1 MRHISM
7 GIQRTQYSCP
17 PVCPSECLS
26 SMGRPSSRIGEK
38 QDAAMGNLSF
48 AVEAADL
55 NELVSAHKSALAME
69 FSRSGQEVAARRNL
83 LAYRAKSKREA
94 LDKLIYVSA
103 FLICTK
109 ATLESDELTHL
120 LTTVDWSD

>member
-1 MRHISM
+1 
-7 GIQRTQYSCP
+7 
-17 PVCPSECLS
+17 
-26 SMGRPSSRIGEK
+26 
-38 QDAAMGNLSF
+38 MGNLSF
-48 AVEAADL
+48 AIEASDL

-94 LDKLIYVSA
+94 LEKLIYVSA

-120 LTTVDWSD
+120 LTTVDLSD

>member
-1 MRHISM
+1 MKGQAGLWDVDERYA
-7 GIQRTQYSCP
+7 R
-17 PVCPSECLS
+17 
-26 SMGRPSSRIGEK
+26 
-38 QDAAMGNLSF
+38 
-48 AVEAADL
+48 L
-55 NELVSAHKSALAME
+55 NELVSAHESALAME

-120 LTTVDWSD
+120 LATVDLSD